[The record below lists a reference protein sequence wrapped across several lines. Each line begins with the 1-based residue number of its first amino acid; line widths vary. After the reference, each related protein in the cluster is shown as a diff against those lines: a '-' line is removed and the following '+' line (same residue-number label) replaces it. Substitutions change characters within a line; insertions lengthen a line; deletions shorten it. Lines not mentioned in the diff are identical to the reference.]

1 MIKPLYDN
9 VLLQKAKP
17 EIKTKSGIILTTN
30 NDDDKSI
37 AKVIAIGKGSL
48 VDGVLQPVEV
58 KPGQLVLYKKYSA
71 TEVKYQDEDYLI
83 IASKELL
90 AVVEE

>member
-9 VLLQKAKP
+9 VLLQKVKP
-17 EIKTKSGIILTTN
+17 ENKTKSGIILTSNT
-30 NDDDKSI
+30 DDDKSI
-37 AKVIAIGKGSL
+37 AKVIAIGKGSII
-48 VDGVLQPVEV
+48 DGNLQPLEV
-58 KPGQLVLYKKYSA
+58 KPGQSVLYKKYSA

-83 IASKELL
+83 ISGKDLL